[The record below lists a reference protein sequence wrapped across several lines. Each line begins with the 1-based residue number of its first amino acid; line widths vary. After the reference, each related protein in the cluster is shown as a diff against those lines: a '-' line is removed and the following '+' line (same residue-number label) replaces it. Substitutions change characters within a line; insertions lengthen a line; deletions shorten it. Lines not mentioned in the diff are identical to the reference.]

1 MPRKVTKHPAKRR
14 IKPVPFWPT
23 KFTID
28 LNVHNDTEVMTLLRQ
43 ILGQGAK
50 IMAKVD
56 DLLAILVRVD
66 TATTNI
72 AADIT
77 AIKGQI
83 GTGMSDAD
91 VARVQTA
98 LESAAAR
105 LEALDA
111 ENPDGQPPTP

>member
-1 MPRKVTKHPAKRR
+1 MS
-14 IKPVPFWPT
+14 FWP
-23 KFTID
+23 KELTIN
-28 LNVHNDTEVMTLLRQ
+28 LNVKHDESSSSQEILSLLRQ
-43 ILGQGAK
+43 IFSQGQHL
-50 IMAKVD
+50 MAKVD
-56 DLLAILVRVD
+56 DLLAVLARID

-91 VARVQTA
+91 VQRVQDA
-98 LESAAAR
+98 LEAAAGK

-111 ENPDGQPPTP
+111 ENPDGTPTP

>member
-1 MPRKVTKHPAKRR
+1 MPRKVTKAPVKRR
-14 IKPVPFWPT
+14 IRPVKLWPT
-23 KFTID
+23 EYTIHLD
-28 LNVHNDTEVMTLLRQ
+28 VRNDDTVALLRQ
-43 ILGQGAK
+43 LLHQGHQ

-56 DLLAILVRVD
+56 ELLAVLARVD
-66 TATTNI
+66 VATTNI

-98 LESAAAR
+98 LEGAAAR
-105 LEALDA
+105 LEALDS